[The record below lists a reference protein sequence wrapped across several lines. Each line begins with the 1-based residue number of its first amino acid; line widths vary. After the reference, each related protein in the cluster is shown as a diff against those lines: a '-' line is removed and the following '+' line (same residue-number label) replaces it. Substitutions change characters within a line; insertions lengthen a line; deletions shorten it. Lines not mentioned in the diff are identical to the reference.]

1 MLQFILGKNGVG
13 KTTCIYNKIKQL
25 IEDGEQ
31 SITMLV
37 PDQISF
43 ETEKDLLELLGAQ
56 KCKAVNVFGFSRFCS
71 YIFDFTANTFE
82 NVIDEGTRAMIMNIA
97 LEQLTEKL
105 SLLKSK
111 NLRSNTNLML
121 SALSDCKKSNISSQM
136 LRTASD
142 EIEDA
147 TLKAKL
153 CETALVMDAYDAIV
167 SQSYIDP
174 LDDLTRLYNIL
185 EKNNNLMSDC
195 CLFID
200 SFSDFT
206 AQQMKIVRLLLS
218 QCKSTYIA
226 LTLDP
231 LSDGNEDIFAVSQK
245 TYRALKATAKKDFVE
260 LKAPI
265 KLTECRKFDN
275 PDLVALESGIF
286 RNDYIRQDN
295 KSDFITLYSA
305 SDTYNECEYVA
316 RQIKRLVIEQ
326 NYLYS
331 DILVICHD
339 SEQYN
344 GILNVI
350 FDKYNIPYFMDIHR
364 DIEVMPAIR
373 LVNSIFKIVLDNFER
388 DDVLSLLK
396 TGLISVSAD
405 DISAFEN
412 YTFTWNINNSGF
424 KTEFTLNPRGF
435 VEKFTDSD
443 LQSLARIEAVRKA
456 VVEPLTLFKEN
467 AKDKNGGQITEELYK
482 LLCLFDAQA
491 ALGEMYDSL
500 EAAQKGLGAE
510 QIRVW
515 GLLMQA
521 FDKTVAVTADMP
533 LSLKRY
539 FELLSLQISQIE
551 FSQIPQ
557 TLDCVIV
564 TTSQRVRAAKNKVS
578 FLIGCTEENFPASPK
593 SSGLFSSF
601 EMKILSLN
609 DIKLGA
615 DGQDLA
621 NLELFQTYCCMTSPS
636 QKLYAC
642 APTLDL
648 LGNSYKPSEIFGE
661 ILKVFPNTSIYSKDD
676 FDSRLES
683 MLALKPAF
691 EEYAR
696 SLSDNSSELS
706 GLREYFEADN
716 YYSSKSKA
724 VLRSLDKAPFKIE
737 QPENTKNL
745 FGENL
750 RISASQ
756 IEKFSMCRFSYFCN
770 YGLNIRERRKAEI
783 NPLEY
788 GTLVH
793 YILEKFFSE
802 YSKPQYSVMTEQEVR
817 EFTEETVKSRIES
830 YFGGAETKTKSFLY
844 KLSVLSE
851 NVCILLTHII
861 KELSQSDFE
870 VADCELKIGTDIPS
884 YTVKLPTGES
894 IAICGSIDRVDVME
908 SNGEKYIRIVDYK
921 TGSKDFKLSDILYGL
936 NLQMLVYL
944 CALNSEGKEKLG
956 SFTPAGVLYM
966 PSTVKP
972 ILINKYADEKKVE
985 KELDSSLKMNGL
997 LLDDITVIKGMDK
1010 TEKGTYIPVTIKS
1023 EMPYSKTS
1031 LATLEQFGKIFKKL
1045 DMLVISMGEDI
1056 YSGKVDA
1063 SPLKGAADACKYCPY
1078 DSVCYYRKGSPKNV
1092 IPLDNET
1099 VIEQIEKDISKE
1111 AEQ

>member
-25 IEDGEQ
+25 VESGEQ

-43 ETEKDLLELLGAQ
+43 ETEKDLLELLGA
-56 KCKAVNVFGFSRFCS
+56 KKSKAVNVFGFSRFCS
-71 YIFDFTANTFE
+71 YIFDITATSFE
-82 NVIDEGTRAMIMNIA
+82 NVIDDGTRAMIMNIA
-97 LEQLTEKL
+97 LEQLSEKL
-105 SLLKSK
+105 NLLKSK

-136 LRTASD
+136 LRTASN
-142 EIEDA
+142 EIKDD

-153 CETALVMDAYDAIV
+153 YETALVIDTYDAIV
-167 SQSYIDP
+167 SQSYVDP

-195 CLFID
+195 FLFVD

-206 AQQMKIVRLLLS
+206 AQQLKIIRLLIS
-218 QCKSTYIA
+218 RCKSTCISLA
-226 LTLDP
+226 LDP
-231 LSDGNEDIFAVSQK
+231 LSDGKEDIFAVSQK
-245 TYRALKATAKKDFVE
+245 TYRTLKTIAKKDFVE

-275 PDLVALESGIF
+275 SEIADLESGIF
-286 RNDYIRQDN
+286 RSDYCEHKN
-295 KSDFITLYSA
+295 VPEAITLYSA
-305 SDTYNECEYVA
+305 SDTYDECEYVA

-326 NYLYS
+326 NFLYS

-339 SEQYN
+339 TEQYT

-350 FDKYNIPYFMDIHR
+350 FDKYDIPYFMDAHR

-373 LVNSIFKIVLDNFER
+373 LVNSIFKIILDNFER

-396 TGLISVSAD
+396 TGLLAISAD

-412 YTFTWNINNSGF
+412 YTFTWNINNSAF
-424 KTEFTLNPRGF
+424 KKEFSQNPRGF
-435 VEKFTDSD
+435 VEDFSDSD
-443 LQSLARIEAVRKA
+443 TKNLKLVEAVRKS
-456 VVEPLTLFKEN
+456 VVEPLIAFKEN
-467 AKDKNGGQITEELYK
+467 TKDKNGGQITEELYN
-482 LLCLFDAQA
+482 LLCRFNVQT

-521 FDKTVAVTADMP
+521 FDKTVAVTAEMP
-533 LSLKRY
+533 LSLNRY

-557 TLDCVIV
+557 ALDCVIV
-564 TTSQRVRAAKNKVS
+564 TSSQRVRASKNKVS
-578 FLIGCTEENFPASPK
+578 FLIGCTEDNFPATPK
-593 SSGLFSSF
+593 ASGLFSSF
-601 EMKILSLN
+601 EIKILSLN

-615 DGQDLA
+615 DGADLT

-636 QKLYAC
+636 QKLYAS

-648 LGNSYKPSEIFGE
+648 LGNGYKPSAIFAE
-661 ILKVFPNTSIYSKDD
+661 ILKVFPNTAIQTKDN
-676 FDSRLES
+676 FDSRLDS

-696 SLSDNSSELS
+696 SLSDYSAELS
-706 GLREYFEADN
+706 GLREFFDADN

-724 VLRSLDKAPFKIE
+724 VLRSLDKTPFKIE
-737 QPENTKNL
+737 NPENAKNL

-756 IEKFSMCRFSYFCN
+756 IEKFSLCRFSYFCN

-793 YILEKFFSE
+793 YILERFFTE
-802 YSKPQYSVMTEQEVR
+802 YSKSQYSVMTEQEIKA
-817 EFTEETVKSRIES
+817 FTTETVNSRIES

-851 NVCILLTHII
+851 NVCILLLHII
-861 KELSQSDFE
+861 KELSQSDFY

-908 SNGEKYIRIVDYK
+908 ADGEKYIRIVDYK
-921 TGSKDFKLSDILYGL
+921 TGSKEFKLSDILYGL

-944 CALNSEGKEKLG
+944 CALKSEGKDKFGEF
-956 SFTPAGVLYM
+956 SPAGILYM

-972 ILINKYADEKKVE
+972 ILVGKAVDEDKVE

-997 LLDDITVIKGMDK
+997 LLDDVTVIKGMDK
-1010 TEKGTYIPVTIKS
+1010 TERGTYIPVTIKS
-1023 EMPYSKTS
+1023 DMPYSKTS

-1056 YSGKVDA
+1056 YSGKVNA

-1078 DSVCYYRKGSPKNV
+1078 DSVCSYRKGNPKNV
-1092 IPLDNET
+1092 VNFDNQVTLER
-1099 VIEQIEKDISKE
+1099 IEKDIAKE